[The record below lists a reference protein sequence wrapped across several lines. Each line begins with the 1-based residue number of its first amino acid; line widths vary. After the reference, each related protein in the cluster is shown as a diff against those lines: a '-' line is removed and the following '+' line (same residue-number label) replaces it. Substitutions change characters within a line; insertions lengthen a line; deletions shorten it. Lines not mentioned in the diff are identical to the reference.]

1 MNIWT
6 VLQENS
12 WGSYP
17 LMLAGLVIAVR
28 AIRQMVRAFKRS
40 ADDWGYLTGFRA
52 MIIGGAL
59 FGLGLAWLTWQT
71 VILAITLGIA
81 GEELL
86 ETGGMIAT
94 LRQRRRQQ
102 GLPT

>member
-1 MNIWT
+1 MGIWT
-6 VLQENS
+6 IVRENNWPS
-12 WGSYP
+12 FP
-17 LMLAGLVIAVR
+17 LMLVGLVLTVR
-28 AIRQMVRAFKRS
+28 AVRQMVRAFKRS

-59 FGLGLAWLTWQT
+59 FGLGLAWATWQ
-71 VILAITLGIA
+71 VWILAITLGIA